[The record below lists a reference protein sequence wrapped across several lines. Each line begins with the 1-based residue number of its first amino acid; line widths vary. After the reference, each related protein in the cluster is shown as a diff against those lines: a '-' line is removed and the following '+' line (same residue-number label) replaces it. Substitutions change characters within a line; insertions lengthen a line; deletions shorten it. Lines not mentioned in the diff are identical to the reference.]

1 VAAGPDHPAGRIGVI
16 ASVTAPFCASCDR
29 TRLTADGQI
38 RTCLF
43 SHTETDLRT
52 PLRAGTDDATLADLW
67 SGAHATKPAGHG
79 IGDLG
84 FHQPARTMSSIGG

>member
-1 VAAGPDHPAGRIGVI
+1 M
-16 ASVTAPFCASCDR
+16 TAPFCAACDR

-52 PLRAGTDDATLADLW
+52 PLRAGADDAALVDLW
-67 SGAHATKPAGHG
+67 SGAHATKAAGHG
-79 IGDLG
+79 IGEKG
-84 FHQPARTMSSIGG
+84 FHQPVRTMSAIGG